1 MRLLVILVVFL
12 VAGCEQSEFSDLK
25 LFMDQAGQGGQHAL
39 EPLPQLKQAELYEYV
54 PNEFPDP
61 FKPRSMKPTRSS
73 GGLQPDLNRQK
84 EFLEGFPLDALRM
97 VGTLQKGGQTYALV
111 KTPENALHRVKKGNY
126 MGMNYGLVIAVSET
140 GVELKE
146 MIQDGSG
153 DWAESKAI
161 LPLQE

>member
-1 MRLLVILVVFL
+1 MRLLILLAVFL
-12 VAGCEQSEFSDLK
+12 LSGCEQNEFSDLK
-25 LFMDQAGQGGQHAL
+25 LFMEQAGQGGQHAL
-39 EPLPQLKQAELYEYV
+39 EPLPQLKQAEEFEYV

-61 FKPRSMKPTRSS
+61 FKPRSMKPSRSS
-73 GGLQPDLNRQK
+73 GGLQPDMNRQK
-84 EFLEGFPLDALRM
+84 EFLEGIPLDALRM

-111 KTPENALHRVKKGNY
+111 KTPENALHRVRKGNY
-126 MGMNYGLVIAVSET
+126 MGLNYGLVVAISET
-140 GVELKE
+140 GIELKE